1 MRIGNK
7 ISWRVWCYLAVKL
20 GKGKGKSL
28 PFSGVHRVTR
38 THVHPKKCIFGKKH
52 PLKPFGIS
60 SYSDTDQII
69 QCFESHQNFKLIL
82 RPMGDE
88 GLYKH
93 ADEKLGIQ

>member
-38 THVHPKKCIFGKKH
+38 TYVHPKKRIFGKKQ
-52 PLKPFGIS
+52 PLKPLEFHHI
-60 SYSDTDQII
+60 DQII